1 MLDYQDDLEFW
12 MIRELNLE
20 ICCIDKF
27 TTRRDAIVE
36 EIAKEK
42 AFAANDEDVD
52 EFEKGRFSKYQR
64 CLWDLMEKPQSSV
77 PAKVLSLISIS
88 LGREVSHGKLLT
100 NTFNSYSSD
109 ISGSDVSQHLH
120 LAPVKGCQ
128 RRSCGQPQ
136 ACAHR

>member
-1 MLDYQDDLEFW
+1 

-42 AFAANDEDVD
+42 AFAANDEEVD

-77 PAKVLSLISIS
+77 PAKVLSLISIT
-88 LGREVSHGKLLT
+88 LGEREGGRSPRKLLT
-100 NTFNSYSSD
+100 APCNYSSD
-109 ISGSDVSQHLH
+109 IPDSDVSQHLH
-120 LAPVKGCQ
+120 MASGKGCQ
-128 RRSCGQPQ
+128 R
-136 ACAHR
+136 

>member
-27 TTRRDAIVE
+27 TARRDAIVE

-42 AFAANDEDVD
+42 AFAANDEEVD

-77 PAKVLSLISIS
+77 PAKVLSLISIT
-88 LGREVSHGKLLT
+88 LGRERE
-100 NTFNSYSSD
+100 
-109 ISGSDVSQHLH
+109 
-120 LAPVKGCQ
+120 
-128 RRSCGQPQ
+128 RRSRL
-136 ACAHR
+136 ANF

>member
-42 AFAANDEDVD
+42 AFAANDEEVD

-88 LGREVSHGKLLT
+88 LGREVSHEKLLT
-100 NTFNSYSSD
+100 NTFNTYSSD

-120 LAPVKGCQ
+120 LASVRGCQ
-128 RRSCGQPQ
+128 RRSCRQSQ
-136 ACAHR
+136 ACADR

>member
-42 AFAANDEDVD
+42 AFAANDEEVD

-77 PAKVLSLISIS
+77 PAKVLSLISIT
-88 LGREVSHGKLLT
+88 LGRREDEKG
-100 NTFNSYSSD
+100 
-109 ISGSDVSQHLH
+109 GHLGN
-120 LAPVKGCQ
+120 L
-128 RRSCGQPQ
+128 
-136 ACAHR
+136 